1 MRRIS
6 MATRDELVWAV
17 SERYGGA
24 SREDRGR
31 ILDEFAAVT
40 GLHRKHAIRLLR
52 GGAPSRQSGSR
63 PGRRVCAWRPAG
75 DERCDDRPGIA

>member
-6 MATRDELVWAV
+6 MVTRDELVRAV
-17 SERYGGA
+17 LERYGRA

-40 GLHRKHAIRLLR
+40 GLHRKHARLLSGSGVVDV
-52 GGAPSRQSGSR
+52 GGAVG
-63 PGRRVCAWRPAG
+63 GYLV
-75 DERCDDRPGIA
+75 